1 MTTSRTATLN
11 PGQAKPSRRMSR
23 RYCSRARDAAR
34 ALANKTQL
42 KITSRGAPGLLVP
55 AYLDRGCRY
64 LTVHRYVPLQHE
76 RSTGQFLQDV
86 VRHSFPGCPSPGTAL
101 QWPTLKQFAISWY
114 CSSEAPLHVRY
125 HHTTSQ
131 RRITSTANGIRQ
143 RQPDAQWSVASP
155 GEREPWAIRVFQNP
169 STATYIHS
177 RYAIPQY
184 LRDRYPALQQPCTG
198 QVYSTA
204 TVRGSPALPP
214 PNVQYKLQGALWASE
229 DSAIPGGGSIGHATE
244 PLALRPRSAL
254 RQPRE
259 PTQH

>member
-1 MTTSRTATLN
+1 MN
-11 PGQAKPSRRMSR
+11 
-23 RYCSRARDAAR
+23 CSRARDAAR

-76 RSTGQFLQDV
+76 RSTRQFLQDV

-125 HHTTSQ
+125 HPTTSQ

-155 GEREPWAIRVFQNP
+155 GERAMGNPGVSEPFDSAKNRNVP
-169 STATYIHS
+169 RMYIHS